1 MHRCT
6 RATKEIM
13 RPFFVAITTAAALAF
28 GALGGCATTHLPTR
42 TGSAVATAQSPTER
56 YEFFRAALDK
66 AEALEELLPL
76 TSSAVRD
83 EMTRRPPA
91 YRKAILAD
99 LKTRGLGQFRVVA
112 ERIDGDVAWLTVEG
126 TNLVDPEHNVRSHA
140 RGSVV
145 LLRQDGAWR
154 VDDEVWTLEGDSQG
168 ELGPQGWSKASV
180 AATTNK
186 R

>member
-1 MHRCT
+1 
-6 RATKEIM
+6 M
-13 RPFFVAITTAAALAF
+13 RPFLAAITLAAALAF
-28 GALGGCATTHLPTR
+28 GVPASLAGCAAHLPTR
-42 TGSAVATAQSPTER
+42 TGSAVATVQSPTER
-56 YEFFRAALDK
+56 YESFRAALDK
-66 AEALEELLPL
+66 ADALEELLPL

-83 EMTRRPPA
+83 EMSKRPPA

-126 TNLVDPEHNVRSHA
+126 TNLVDVEHDVRSHA

-168 ELGPQGWSKASV
+168 ELGPQGWSKPSV
-180 AATTNK
+180 ASTTK